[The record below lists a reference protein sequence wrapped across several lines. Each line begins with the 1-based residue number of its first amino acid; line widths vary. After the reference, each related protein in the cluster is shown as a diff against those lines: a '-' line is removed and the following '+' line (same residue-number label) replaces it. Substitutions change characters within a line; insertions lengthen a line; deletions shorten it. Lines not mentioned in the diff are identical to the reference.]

1 MKMETKQEIFDR
13 YKQEYYKAKGFKEGR
28 GRQTEIIDIVK
39 NVTKMGRKSI
49 IRAFNR
55 IQLKDP
61 YKEDGRGRYLHLN

>member
-1 MKMETKQEIFDR
+1 MSDMSLAFGMTNMEQF
-13 YKQEYYKAKGFKEGR
+13 KAKGFKEGR